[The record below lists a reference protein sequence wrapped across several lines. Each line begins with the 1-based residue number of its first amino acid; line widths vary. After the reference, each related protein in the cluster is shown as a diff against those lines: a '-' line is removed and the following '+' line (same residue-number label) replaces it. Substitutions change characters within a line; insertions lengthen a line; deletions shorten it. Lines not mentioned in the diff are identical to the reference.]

1 MSDKTTTL
9 EINADGVA
17 VITLNRP
24 QVHNSFNTQ
33 MADELIAHAAVLRGR
48 EDVGAVVVVGAGEK
62 AFCAGADIAEFGA
75 LSTGDH
81 FHTFI
86 SKLSAAVE
94 AISSLPQPVIAA
106 VEGIAFGGGCELA
119 LACDFRTAAER
130 TKFGLPEVKLGL
142 LPGLGG
148 TQRAIRLLPRSV
160 ALKLLV
166 TGDPLDA
173 ESAFNHGLCER
184 PVAAGG
190 ALADAMKFATALCAG
205 PREAIVAAK
214 QIIDDGLAL
223 DLPAAIAME
232 QEVGRRLFNTPD
244 AREGVSAFL
253 EKRPATFKKP

>member
-1 MSDKTTTL
+1 MSESTTTL
-9 EINADGVA
+9 EINSDGVA

-24 QVHNSFNTQ
+24 HVHNSFNTQ
-33 MADELIAHAAVLRGR
+33 MADEMIAHVASLRDR
-48 EDVGAVVVVGAGEK
+48 KDVGAVVVTGAGEK

-86 SKLSAAVE
+86 SKLSVAVE
-94 AISSLPQPVIAA
+94 AISALPQPVIAA

-119 LACDFRTAAER
+119 LACDFRTASER

-166 TGDPLDA
+166 TGDSLDA
-173 ESAFNHGLCER
+173 PTAFAHGLCEQ

-205 PREAIVAAK
+205 PREAIAAAK
-214 QIIDDGLAL
+214 KIVDDGLAL
-223 DLPAAIAME
+223 ELQAAIHME
-232 QEVGRRLFNTPD
+232 QEVGRRLFNTED

-253 EKRPATFKKP
+253 DKRPATFRRP